1 MDFREWIGRT
11 ETVSDVVTPT
21 PYAALSATFDR
32 PAERPLPGSS
42 LTTIRPD
49 GCSSVMSVGRLIGP
63 TSEAATVPGVT
74 HAVAAAMAPVT
85 ARARWHS

>member
-32 PAERPLPGSS
+32 PAERPAPGTPLPA
-42 LTTIRPD
+42 LWHWLYFLPLHRRYRWRIRNEL
-49 GCSSVMSVGRLIGP
+49 GTLFQ
-63 TSEAATVPGVT
+63 
-74 HAVAAAMAPVT
+74 APYRST
-85 ARARWHS
+85 KILKDCR

>member
-32 PAERPLPGSS
+32 PAERPAPGTPLPALWHWLPEPRVSHGSQDGDWVTSKS
-42 LTTIRPD
+42 LPR
-49 GCSSVMSVGRLIGP
+49 GNGR
-63 TSEAATVPGVT
+63 
-74 HAVAAAMAPVT
+74 
-85 ARARWHS
+85 